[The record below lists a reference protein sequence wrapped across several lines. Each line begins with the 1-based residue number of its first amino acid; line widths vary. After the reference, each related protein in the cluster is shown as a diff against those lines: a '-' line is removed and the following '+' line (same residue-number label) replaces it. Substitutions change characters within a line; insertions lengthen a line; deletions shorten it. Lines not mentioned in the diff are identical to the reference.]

1 MQSGRPSRAGFL
13 WFIFLAANEEMEEAR
28 KDGWKRQCRG
38 CHDWTCLRDVRF
50 FLFLIIKKI
59 IKITLAKYLPL
70 EIPIKD
76 LA

>member
-1 MQSGRPSRAGFL
+1 MKKWKGQERMAERGSAE
-13 WFIFLAANEEMEEAR
+13 AAMTGHALGMS
-28 KDGWKRQCRG
+28 D
-38 CHDWTCLRDVRF
+38 F
-50 FLFLIIKKI
+50 FLFLLIKKI